1 MNFDSWLVM
10 TGRTPGWALE
20 ELKAPEAFDEERGGL
35 CGEDSA
41 TVDGR
46 PRMGCAGWTTAPR
59 ARALYRAVHAL
70 TGRDRAGR
78 G

>member
-1 MNFDSWLVM
+1 MNFDSQFM

-20 ELKAPEAFDEERGGL
+20 ELKAPEAFDEERDGL

-41 TVDGR
+41 VDGR
-46 PRMGCAGWTTAPR
+46 PRMGCAGWTTAPQ
-59 ARALYRAVHAL
+59 ARELYRAVYAL